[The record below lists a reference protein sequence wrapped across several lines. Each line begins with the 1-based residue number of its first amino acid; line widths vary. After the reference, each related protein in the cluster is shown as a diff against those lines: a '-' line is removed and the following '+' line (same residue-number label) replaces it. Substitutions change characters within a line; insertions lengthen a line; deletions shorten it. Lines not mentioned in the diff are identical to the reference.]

1 MRAFYSFFFLFLL
14 MATTPVLAGSVT
26 YADMRGRWQS
36 TQCTA
41 PATPAALSKD
51 AEAAANDLNTQKAA
65 HNKYVTD
72 MQDYMNCLTKEAERD
87 AEATGILV
95 TKSAQALID
104 KAAADLSASTA
115 QPVKPE

>member
-1 MRAFYSFFFLFLL
+1 MRAFYSFLFLFLL
-14 MATTPVLAGSVT
+14 MATTPVLAGNVT
-26 YADMRGRWQS
+26 YADMRGRWVS

-51 AEAAANDLNTQKAA
+51 SEAAADDLNAQRAA
-65 HNKYVTD
+65 HNQYVMD
-72 MQDYMNCLTKEAERD
+72 AQAYMTCLTKEAERD

-104 KAAADLSASTA
+104 KAAADLNASA
-115 QPVKPE
+115 QPQKPE